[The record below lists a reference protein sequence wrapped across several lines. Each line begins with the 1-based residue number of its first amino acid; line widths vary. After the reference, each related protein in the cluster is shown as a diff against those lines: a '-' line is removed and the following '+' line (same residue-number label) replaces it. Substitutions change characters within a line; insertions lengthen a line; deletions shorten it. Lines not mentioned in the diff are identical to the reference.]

1 MKKNMFKTQKF
12 TVVNFL
18 ANVVKNLFY
27 VCDISLGIFT
37 TLSLPIH
44 LLMDINTNTVSHLW

>member
-1 MKKNMFKTQKF
+1 MFKTQKF

>member
-1 MKKNMFKTQKF
+1 MFKTQKF

-37 TLSLPIH
+37 MLSLPIH